1 MNALVSTYALGW
13 FELIAGYVV
22 LAALLLSVNL
32 WARVRWW
39 IKAAVT
45 VVVTVF
51 FFITFISVETL
62 LGWPTDQE
70 LPDRFELVYAKI
82 VEPNQESQ
90 NPGAIY
96 VWAMALPGAGPVDED
111 DIQTPGAIDTRAI
124 AGRMPRAYR
133 LPYSRGM
140 HKKVFDARMKLMGGV
155 PQIGLKARK
164 KRKSGET
171 AQQSEI
177 RFYDRPDPI
186 LPPKDPR
193 AE

>member
-1 MNALVSTYALGW
+1 MNALVSVYALGW

-22 LAALLLSVNL
+22 LGALLLSVNL

-45 VVVTVF
+45 VVVTAF
-51 FFITFISVETL
+51 FFVSFVSIEAL

-82 VEPNQESQ
+82 VEPNPESR

-96 VWAMALPGAGPVDED
+96 VWAMALPGTGPVDEE
-111 DIQTPGAIDTRAI
+111 DIYTPGVIDTRPL
-124 AGRMPRAYR
+124 AGRVPRAYR

-140 HKKVFDARMKLMGGV
+140 HKKVFDARMRVIEGV
-155 PQIGLKARK
+155 AQIGLTARK
-164 KRKSGET
+164 KRKPGET
-171 AQQSEI
+171 AQKSEFH
-177 RFYDRPDPI
+177 FYARPDPI
-186 LPPKDPR
+186 LPPKEPR

>member
-13 FELIAGYVV
+13 FELVASYVV
-22 LAALLLSVNL
+22 LAALLLSINL

-39 IKAAVT
+39 IKASVT
-45 VVVTVF
+45 VVVTAF
-51 FFITFISVETL
+51 FFVSFVSVEAL
-62 LGWPTDQE
+62 LGWPTDQD

-82 VEPNQESQ
+82 VEPNPASQ

-111 DIQTPGAIDTRAI
+111 DIYTPGVIDTRPLL
-124 AGRMPRAYR
+124 GLMPRAYR

-140 HKKVFDARMKLMGGV
+140 HKKVFDARTKLMGGV

-177 RFYDRPDPI
+177 RFYARPDPI

-193 AE
+193 SE

>member
-1 MNALVSTYALGW
+1 MNALLSGYALGW

-22 LAALLLSVNL
+22 LGALLLSVNL

-45 VVVTVF
+45 VVVTAF
-51 FFITFISVETL
+51 FFVTFVSVETL
-62 LGWPTDQE
+62 LGWPTDQK

-82 VEPNQESQ
+82 VEPDPGSR

-111 DIQTPGAIDTRAI
+111 DIYTPGVIDTRAVS
-124 AGRMPRAYR
+124 GRMPRAYR
-133 LPYSRGM
+133 LPYSRAM
-140 HKKVFDARMKLMGGV
+140 HKKVFDARMKVIEGV
-155 PQIGLKARK
+155 AQIGLTARA

-171 AQQSEI
+171 AQQSEF
-177 RFYDRPDPI
+177 RFYARPDPI

>member
-13 FELIAGYVV
+13 FGLVASYVV
-22 LAALLLSVNL
+22 LAALLLSINL

-39 IKAAVT
+39 IKASVT

-51 FFITFISVETL
+51 FFVSFVSVEAL
-62 LGWPTDQE
+62 LGWPTDQK

-82 VEPNQESQ
+82 VEPNPESQ

-96 VWAMALPGAGPVDED
+96 VWAMALPGSGPVDED
-111 DIQTPGAIDTRAI
+111 DIYTPGVIDTRSVP
-124 AGRMPRAYR
+124 GRMPRAYR
-133 LPYSRGM
+133 LPYSRGL
-140 HKKVFDARMKLMGGV
+140 HKKVFDARMKVIEGV
-155 PQIGLKARK
+155 AQIGLTART

-171 AQQSEI
+171 AQQSEF
-177 RFYDRPDPI
+177 RFYARPDPI